1 MFMSTINPRLAKNM
15 FFLFK
20 TKYTVFCILNSLF
33 FCLKDVLNLVKKKHV
48 LNQF

>member
-20 TKYTVFCILNSLF
+20 TKYTVFFYFKQFF
-33 FCLKDVLNLVKKKHV
+33 FCLKHVLNLVKKKHV